1 MTTRQDEPGGANF
14 WTPEEDIY
22 LARNFTGYAAI
33 QKISR
38 ALNRSES
45 AVTKRIATAM
55 AGDGNKR
62 LELEKQ
68 ACLLHS
74 LDLLKSGGM
83 FK

>member
-1 MTTRQDEPGGANF
+1 MTFRRTFSHKGIAM
-14 WTPEEDIY
+14 
-22 LARNFTGYAAI
+22 
-33 QKISR
+33 KM
-38 ALNRSES
+38 S

-55 AGDGNKR
+55 AGDGNKT